1 MSGYRLIIDIP
12 IHQSEEDAIL
22 TSRRIIGLLETESS
36 RIKCEGVDI
45 INFRLA
51 HDKEIV
57 EMPL

>member
-1 MSGYRLIIDIP
+1 IDIP

>member
-1 MSGYRLIIDIP
+1 MSGYRLVIDVP
-12 IHQSEEDAIL
+12 IHQSKEDAVL

-36 RIKCEGVDI
+36 RIKCEGVDT

-51 HDKEIV
+51 HDEDIT